1 MGFIKEQYFINYFL
15 IEYKFCPFTFNPTSL
30 YKVNKKGTI
39 KDYGK
44 FNFTN
49 PPDSQTF
56 RY

>member
-1 MGFIKEQYFINYFL
+1 MGFIKEQDFINYFL
-15 IEYKFCPFTFNPTSL
+15 IEYKSCPFTFNPTSL